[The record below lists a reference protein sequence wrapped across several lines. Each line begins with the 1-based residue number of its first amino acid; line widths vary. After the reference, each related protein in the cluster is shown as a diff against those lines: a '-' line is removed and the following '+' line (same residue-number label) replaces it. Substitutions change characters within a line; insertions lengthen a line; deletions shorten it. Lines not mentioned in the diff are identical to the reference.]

1 MSSEDNSD
9 VQYEDYQ
16 PDTIVSVPTQSGWGA
31 SPCYSDED
39 GVTTAGWGSSTTK
52 KKGNDSLLM
61 ITILTRFPAVL
72 EDTYASLDELLVD
85 LGNSSSVQVVLKNIH
100 RVQQMTWGEFLH
112 SAMYCDWLHRIILG
126 KEVVTD
132 VDYDF
137 ARDVIQLLPGYPN
150 VADFVGRPW
159 SPYEDTYPGRF
170 IDMQQLKHEIMQV
183 ILIPHGKN

>member
-1 MSSEDNSD
+1 MSNMKITNLMESLVFQFNL
-9 VQYEDYQ
+9 VGVL
-16 PDTIVSVPTQSGWGA
+16 PHVSVMKMVSLPLVGA
-31 SPCYSDED
+31 VQPPKRKVMIVCLHRYHSNRFSAVLKDTY
-39 GVTTAGWGSSTTK
+39 
-52 KKGNDSLLM
+52 DSLDQL
-61 ITILTRFPAVL
+61 
-72 EDTYASLDELLVD
+72 LDD
-85 LGNSSSVQVVLKNIH
+85 LGDSSGVQMVLKNIH
-100 RVQQMTWGEFLH
+100 RVRTMTWGEFLH
-112 SAMYCDWLHRIILG
+112 SAMYCDWLHRFILG

-183 ILIPHGKN
+183 ILFHMAQN